1 MVDDDIA
8 DKNSPEN
15 EGKVS
20 SSSQRMRLLGCELK
34 ASNKSWDKD
43 NSPYL
48 IGLTGGSCGGKTNI
62 AKYLGKWNS
71 DSRNWHNFF
80 PYPVIN

>member
-8 DKNSPEN
+8 EKDSPEN

-20 SSSQRMRLLGCELK
+20 SSSQRMRMLGYELTPPYK
-34 ASNKSWDKD
+34 PWIKD
-43 NSPYL
+43 DSPYL

-62 AKYLGKWNS
+62 SKYLGN
-71 DSRNWHNFF
+71 
-80 PYPVIN
+80 

>member
-1 MVDDDIA
+1 MVDDDVA
-8 DKNSPEN
+8 DENSPEN

-34 ASNKSWDKD
+34 VPLKEWERE

-48 IGLTGGSCGGKTNI
+48 IGLTGSSCGGKTNI
-62 AKYLGKWNS
+62 AKYLGNK
-71 DSRNWHNFF
+71 
-80 PYPVIN
+80 

>member
-1 MVDDDIA
+1 MIFQDLVDDDIA
-8 DKNSPEN
+8 NKSSPEN

-20 SSSQRMRLLGCELK
+20 SSSQRMRLLGNEL
-34 ASNKSWDKD
+34 NKPLKKWDKE

-62 AKYLGKWNS
+62 ANYLGNGYVS
-71 DSRNWHNFF
+71 
-80 PYPVIN
+80 